1 MAFLKYA
8 LILEDAVGSLYIL
21 DNSALHID
29 SSGHLE
35 QEKRS
40 DLTSNLIFS
49 A

>member
-8 LILEDAVGSLYIL
+8 VVLEDAVGSFYIL

-35 QEKRS
+35 QAKKIKF
-40 DLTSNLIFS
+40 DK
-49 A
+49 

>member
-8 LILEDAVGSLYIL
+8 VILEDAVGSLYIL

-35 QEKRS
+35 QVKK
-40 DLTSNLIFS
+40 DQIWQVI
-49 A
+49 